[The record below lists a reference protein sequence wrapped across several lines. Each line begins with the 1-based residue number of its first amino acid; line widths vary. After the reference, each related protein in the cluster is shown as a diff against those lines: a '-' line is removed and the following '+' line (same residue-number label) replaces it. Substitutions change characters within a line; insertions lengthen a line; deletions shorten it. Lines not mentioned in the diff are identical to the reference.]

1 MFKTVVACGADL
13 VQTLA
18 FADHHPY
25 SDADLTRLHLDAVQN
40 GAELVTTLKDWM
52 RLPPEWRD
60 RVSVLQVSMSFETE
74 AEELVMNMVDDIVA
88 MKRSL

>member
-1 MFKTVVACGADL
+1 
-13 VQTLA
+13 
-18 FADHHPY
+18 
-25 SDADLTRLHLDAVQN
+25 
-40 GAELVTTLKDWM
+40 M

>member
-1 MFKTVVACGADL
+1 M
-13 VQTLA
+13 VQTHA

-60 RVSVLQVSMSFETE
+60 RVNVLQVSMSFEAE
-74 AEELVMNMVDDIVA
+74 AEQLIINMVDDIVEI
-88 MKRSL
+88 KRS